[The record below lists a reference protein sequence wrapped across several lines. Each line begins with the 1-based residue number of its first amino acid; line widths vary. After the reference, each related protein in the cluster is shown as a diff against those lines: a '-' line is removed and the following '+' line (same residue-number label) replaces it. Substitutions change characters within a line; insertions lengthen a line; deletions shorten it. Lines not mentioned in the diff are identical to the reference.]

1 MPELSQVII
10 LLLCGIIFK
19 FFKEPE
25 LGKETHKTGRK
36 KTMYVRAAV
45 RTVQIHELSEK
56 RQKSPYF
63 AILDDLLIYFK
74 ILVDNNG
81 IF

>member
-1 MPELSQVII
+1 
-10 LLLCGIIFK
+10 
-19 FFKEPE
+19 
-25 LGKETHKTGRK
+25 
-36 KTMYVRAAV
+36 MYVRAAV

-56 RQKSPYF
+56 CQKSPYF